1 MLYIVEFCVVVCVLV
16 GLALYGVFLISPM
29 VSVVVALL
37 LAYWLFKNEARG
49 GLAILGASYGLPAL
63 ITIGVRL
70 AH

>member
-1 MLYIVEFCVVVCVLV
+1 MLYIIEFCIAVCVLV

-37 LAYWLFKNEARG
+37 LAAWLFKIEARA
-49 GLAILGASYGLPAL
+49 GLAIFGASYGLPAL
-63 ITIGVRL
+63 ITIGVQL